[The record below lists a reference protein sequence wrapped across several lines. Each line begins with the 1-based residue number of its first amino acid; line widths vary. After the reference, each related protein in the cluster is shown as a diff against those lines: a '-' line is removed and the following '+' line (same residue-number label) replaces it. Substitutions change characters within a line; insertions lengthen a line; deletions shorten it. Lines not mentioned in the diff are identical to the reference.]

1 MDETNIQGLDLYRYC
16 FNNPIKYVDSSGC
29 FAISAGLIIFGMVV
43 AFSAMV
49 YIDYKDDGEVFNGSV
64 TPQEYIVATALGAL
78 LGLISGLEFTITI
91 PMLGFVNG
99 GSAMSI
105 GIVGT
110 IAVSINGA
118 QVIAGAAMAGAAYM
132 FSKTSKLSQKETSS
146 NKPSWVNESMVDLS
160 KSAQENAKNI
170 LNNKYKVG
178 SWDKGARSEYSKI
191 VKWIERHLKYY
202 RGK

>member
-1 MDETNIQGLDLYRYC
+1 
-16 FNNPIKYVDSSGC
+16 
-29 FAISAGLIIFGMVV
+29 MVV

-64 TPQEYIVATALGAL
+64 TPQEYIGATALGAL
-78 LGLISGLEFTITI
+78 LGLIAGLEFTITI

-110 IAVSINGA
+110 TAVSINGA

-132 FSKTSKLSQKETSS
+132 FSRPNSGRIRFSDEDIGIDPETGKEATQKRAYKIYRNLTEKVKKMKWKKRLKGKWWMKT
-146 NKPSWVNESMVDLS
+146 
-160 KSAQENAKNI
+160 
-170 LNNKYKVG
+170 
-178 SWDKGARSEYSKI
+178 
-191 VKWIERHLKYY
+191 HF
-202 RGK
+202 GK